1 MNALMYLYVRQFR
14 NKLRS
19 NFKKPLAW
27 ITLILLV
34 IYVLWLIKTMVA
46 SLKFKNVNQ
55 FITVLLMIQL
65 YAGTLSIVTYL
76 RRKGIIFTPAD
87 VRFLFP
93 APFSPKRILMYASAR
108 GTLISMAV
116 TLVILITGC
125 VKFPESTPKFLVFG
139 IAYLI
144 LGTICEHSL
153 AILCYGNEVI
163 SKEHIKALCR
173 ISYGLIIAVS
183 LAFVAMFISSGLSA
197 QVLVQFLGHPLIK
210 AVPIVGWS
218 LGFIQ
223 LFFMGPTVGNV
234 ITGGLYVI
242 STAVLAAVAYK
253 SKCEGDY
260 YEDAETF
267 AKDYAELKKKS
278 NKGDTSSWR
287 LGGKKEYKEATVRYK
302 GDYARAIY
310 YRQLLEYKKETT
322 FFFNLRSYICIF
334 IGCISI
340 AGITIDIDLGLGN
353 LLAIP
358 VILVYVEL
366 FTSIGRTK
374 WEKEIENPYI
384 FMIPDTNLR
393 KTWNATKLEHIKAAL
408 DAAFITVPGG
418 FVLGLTVIQML
429 PIIMAFIGINAT
441 DVYYHMVVEVY
452 LSKVLDAFRFLL
464 NLIQFAVKTLVI
476 GISAAV
482 LAVCIVTG
490 IGVEIGFSAVC
501 VITVL
506 MSLSGMFVASLAL
519 EHMESE

>member
-34 IYVLWLIKTMVA
+34 IYVLWLIKTMDA

-87 VRFLFP
+87 VHFLFP

-125 VKFPESTPKFLVFG
+125 AKFPESTPKFLVFG

-144 LGTICEHSL
+144 LDTICEHSL

-223 LFFMGPTVGNV
+223 LFF
-234 ITGGLYVI
+234 
-242 STAVLAAVAYK
+242 
-253 SKCEGDY
+253 KCEGDY

-278 NKGDTSSWR
+278 HKGDTSSWR

-310 YRQLLEYKKETT
+310 YRQLLEYKKETM

-374 WEKEIENPYI
+374 WENEIENPYI

-429 PIIMAFIGINAT
+429 LIIMAFIGINAT
-441 DVYYHMVVEVY
+441 NVYYHMVVEVY
-452 LSKVLDAFRFLL
+452 LSKVFDAFRFLL
-464 NLIQFAVKTLVI
+464 NLIQFAVQTLVI